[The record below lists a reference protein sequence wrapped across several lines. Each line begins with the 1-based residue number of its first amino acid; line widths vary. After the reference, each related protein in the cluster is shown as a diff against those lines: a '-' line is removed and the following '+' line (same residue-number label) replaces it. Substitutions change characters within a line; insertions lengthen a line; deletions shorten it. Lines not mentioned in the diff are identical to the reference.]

1 MIDQIN
7 FKDMKTEVM
16 NSILRNL
23 LVAGNIV
30 TVRFEEMREKR
41 TN

>member
-1 MIDQIN
+1 
-7 FKDMKTEVM
+7 MKTEVM